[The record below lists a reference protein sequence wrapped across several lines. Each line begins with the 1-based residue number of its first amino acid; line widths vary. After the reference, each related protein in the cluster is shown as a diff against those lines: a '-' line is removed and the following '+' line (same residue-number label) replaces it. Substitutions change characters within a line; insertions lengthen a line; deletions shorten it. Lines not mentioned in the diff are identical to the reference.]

1 MSEARPSSLPPSAG
15 PKTLA
20 DWLAHTERLHALA
33 IDMGLERVSRVRDA
47 MGMQPEFPLIIVAGT
62 NGKGSTCALL
72 ASCLSAAGYRV
83 GVYTSPHLVHYNER
97 VRINDE
103 YASDQALCEAF
114 AQVEVARGEEPLTP
128 FEFGTLAA
136 MQVFINARVDVAV
149 LEVGLGGRLDAV
161 NIFEPVCSVVT
172 SIALDH
178 EAWLGHTREAI
189 GFEKAGVFRSG
200 KPAICAEPDPPE
212 SIARVAAEK
221 GARLLQI
228 GRDFFEEHAGDRWT
242 FTLGERR
249 WTDLPPLKLRGE
261 FQYRNAAAAL
271 AVLTSIADLLP
282 VAPDA
287 LRQGLENAAVEG
299 RFQQVAQYPRVIL
312 DVAHNPHAAA
322 ELARN
327 LRAQPCS
334 GQTWAI
340 FGMLHDKDI
349 PGVISL
355 LDPLVDIWCV
365 AGITEKRGASLDEM
379 RAFLSGVTGIVRGYG
394 SLQDAF
400 RAARADAH
408 LEDRIVVFGSFVTVG
423 SVMEVLEATR

>member
-1 MSEARPSSLPPSAG
+1 MPPSAG

-20 DWLAHTERLHALA
+20 DWLAHTERLHALT

-72 ASCLSAAGYRV
+72 ASCLGAAGYRV
-83 GVYTSPHLVHYNER
+83 GIYTSPHLVRYNER
-97 VRINDE
+97 ARINGE
-103 YASDQALCEAF
+103 CATDQALCEAF
-114 AQVEVARGEEPLTP
+114 AQVEAARGEEPLTP

-136 MQVFINARVDVAV
+136 MQVFIDARVDVAV

-161 NIFEPVCSVVT
+161 NIFEPACAVVT

-200 KPAICAEPDPPE
+200 KPAICAEPDPPQ

-228 GRDFFEEHAGDRWT
+228 GRDFSVEHAHDGWT
-242 FTLGERR
+242 FTLGQRR
-249 WTDLPPLKLRGE
+249 WTDLPPLKLQGE

-271 AVLTSIADLLP
+271 AALASIEDRLP
-282 VAPDA
+282 VTPDA
-287 LRQGLENAAVEG
+287 LRQGLASAAVDG
-299 RFQQVAQYPRVIL
+299 RFQQAAQYPRVIL

-327 LRAQPCS
+327 LRAQPCG
-334 GQTWAI
+334 GQTWAV

-349 PGVISL
+349 PGVIGL

-379 RAFLSGVTGIVRGYG
+379 RTFLSGVAGVVRGYG

-423 SVMEVLEATR
+423 SVMEVLEAAR

>member
-1 MSEARPSSLPPSAG
+1 MPPSAG

-20 DWLAHTERLHALA
+20 DWLAHTERLHALT
-33 IDMGLERVSRVRDA
+33 IDMGLARVSRVRDI

-62 NGKGSTCALL
+62 NGKGSTCAVL
-72 ASCLSAAGYRV
+72 AACLDAAGYRT
-83 GVYTSPHLVHYNER
+83 GVYTSPHLVRYNER
-97 VRINDE
+97 VRISGE
-103 YASDQALCEAF
+103 CASDRALCEAF
-114 AQVEVARGEEPLTP
+114 SQVEAARGEEPLTP

-136 MQVFINARVDVAV
+136 MQVFINEGVDVAV

-161 NIFEPVCSVVT
+161 NIFEPACSVVT

-178 EAWLGHTREAI
+178 EAWLGNTREAI
-189 GFEKAGVFRSG
+189 GFEKAGVFRAN
-200 KPAICAEPDPPE
+200 KPAICAEPEPPE

-228 GRDFFEEHAGDRWT
+228 GRDFFEERTGDRWS
-242 FTLGERR
+242 FTLGELS
-249 WTDLPPLKLRGE
+249 WTDLPPLKLLGE

-271 AVLTSIADLLP
+271 AVLASIENLLP
-282 VAPDA
+282 VTQEA
-287 LRQGLENAAVEG
+287 LRQGLRTAAVAG
-299 RFQQVAQYPRVIL
+299 RFQQAALYPLVIL

-327 LRAQPCS
+327 LRAQPC
-334 GQTWAI
+334 GGKTWAV

-349 PGVISL
+349 PGVIDL

-365 AGITEKRGASLDEM
+365 AGITDKRGASLDEL
-379 RAFLSGVTGIVRGYG
+379 RAFLSGVEGSVRGYG

-408 LEDRIVVFGSFVTVG
+408 PEDRVVVFGSFVTVG
-423 SVMEVLEATR
+423 SVMEVLEAAR